1 MKIQQ
6 KRVRNL
12 SLIKKVEGGKKIRV
26 AVTNLE
32 GKKNILSKLG
42 FSDELYIGETLL
54 PGDVGPVSRKNA
66 NGDYIIHRD
75 RPKEKHSRMIEWTYK
90 QWSGKGET
98 KEVTDSTEIE
108 YERYQRT
115 FIPPKGIEF
124 AIMEKDDEKI
134 LVSPEFKVG
143 NEEDEELV
151 LAINILLEAFGE
163 CEVVDTHN
171 NPILLPK
178 VIRLNWEVLPKG
190 KYPWKIQ
197 KERLELFLN
206 KANGN
211 NRAVIEKRIEEIN
224 KYKPDFIAVGTAG
237 FGGYIVL
244 GFDDKNLYVLE
255 SIKVNNATYILKND
269 WESIS
274 MLTKSE
280 ILDNNLHKARI
291 IHDRYWYREIA
302 KLLA

>member
-6 KRVRNL
+6 KRIRNL

-32 GKKNILSKLG
+32 EKKNMLRKLG
-42 FSDELYIGETLL
+42 FSDELDIGETVL

-66 NGDYIIHRD
+66 NGDYIIHKD

-124 AIMEKDDEKI
+124 TIIQKDDEKV
-134 LVSPEFKVG
+134 LVSPEFKVC
-143 NEEDEELV
+143 NEEDEGLI
-151 LAINILLEAFGE
+151 LTINILLEAFGE
-163 CEVVDTHN
+163 CEVVDTN
-171 NPILLPK
+171 YNPILLPK
-178 VIRLNWEVLPKG
+178 AIRLNWEVLPKG
-190 KYPWKIQ
+190 KYPWKTQ

-224 KYKPDFIAVGTAG
+224 KYKPDFTAIGNGG
-237 FGGYIVL
+237 FSGYVII
-244 GFDDKNLYVLE
+244 GFEDKNIYVLE
-255 SIKVNNATYILKND
+255 SVQVNNATYIVKND
-269 WESIS
+269 WANIS
-274 MLTKSE
+274 RQTKSE
-280 ILDNNLHKARI
+280 IVNNNLHEARI
-291 IHDRYWYREIA
+291 IHNKNWYKEIE